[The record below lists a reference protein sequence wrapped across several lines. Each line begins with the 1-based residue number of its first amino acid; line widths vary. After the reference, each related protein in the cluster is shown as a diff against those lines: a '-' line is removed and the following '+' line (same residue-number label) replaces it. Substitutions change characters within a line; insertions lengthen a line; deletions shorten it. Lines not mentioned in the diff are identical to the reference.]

1 MSEWDFELIE
11 AAKNYV
17 GVLERI
23 ERTSHHLKLRHLEHV
38 RVDLHW
44 DFIEMLKE
52 RGIQFRNRQEATEIA
67 IQIARSQ

>member
-1 MSEWDFELIE
+1 MDGADVELIE

-17 GVLERI
+17 GVIERI

-52 RGIQFRNRQEATEIA
+52 RGIPFRDRSHATEIA
-67 IQIARSQ
+67 IQIARTQ